1 MKNNLSKYLY
11 KKANKIG
18 LNSLSSN
25 SIVLFN
31 KTILCIFNQKFEEA
45 QLAYKELVYEL
56 HNQYKNGQINLVGN
70 SVLKH
75 FIQIL
80 NDISQRRLNPEAL
93 KSIKLKG
100 SEMTGFQL
108 TQILS
113 VIYEK
118 ANQKLLKEKEEKEL
132 REKRE
137 RQIKIEKEKEAKLKI
152 RKILNTTRNGIR
164 INWNLN
170 IKKVAEEIGQ
180 NLELSDLIEI
190 KKEIA
195 TEWIKDIGL
204 RAPTEEQIKFIIDTD
219 SSIRM
224 TARAGSGKTEMV
236 ATKIIFL
243 IYYLGYSHDELL
255 ALTFNVSAREDLKNR
270 VLKLINKAELKNKQ
284 YFPIMNFDRLSNSF
298 SKRDKKIARDLEQN
312 QIIKR
317 IVKEFLNKENVNSS
331 KLKSLLLKSFRSDWE
346 KWINATEKYTQ
357 KELNQLRYKL
367 KNETINGVVI
377 KSRGE
382 KRIGD
387 FLFEHDIDFI
397 YERPFSFK
405 GKKIYPDFYLPKEKL
420 IIEYYGLLG
429 NKEYEEEV
437 KYKQEFY
444 GRNKYLI
451 LELTKEDF
459 QTFGADFMEGR
470 EEDYFM
476 LTKKLKNIC
485 EENNL
490 NLKIKRLSDEEI
502 IEKIR
507 RKIELAFE
515 ELVEQSVNRLN
526 TISNDLNE
534 IDDFIFNYE
543 PITDEEKDFI
553 DLLPS
558 IYKKYKHYLKEQKMT
573 NFSEI
578 MWNCIS
584 KIESGETNFET
595 EKGNIKVNFKKL
607 KFLFIDEF
615 QDFSFIYQELIKTI
629 LKVSNNLLINAVGDD
644 WQMIYRFMGSDL
656 KYFNNFA
663 NYFKNPKELFL
674 TTNFRSAKPIVD
686 FCNSIMENNGVI
698 SKYSDSNHKLNGEI
712 FNFKLNELEMVE
724 SEKFLFNSDIIIS
737 SLLRL
742 LPFLIKITNFES
754 RFRSQVE
761 KRIEEKI
768 KFSYVLSRVK
778 NLSLRLRRD
787 NNNLKFIEEKKD
799 NGIKLLEEFLAK
811 VYQKHLYPYAVKAST
826 AHSAKGGEADTV
838 IIINPHNFGK
848 IHPSSQFMRI
858 FGDYPEVLIE
868 DERKLFY
875 VACSRAKEKLIFL
888 SEKDN
893 SISEFIKDEKIIPTE
908 KWAKF
913 PYKRKVIPNLF
924 RIDIRN
930 IPNQKSFLYEKRNEL
945 EAYGFKLEYLNEIAI
960 RRKVLKTSLK
970 EAAEEIIELIDKL
983 KGCDLYFILLDSAD
997 RKIFEWPGNVSTKDF
1012 YDSLQK

>member
-31 KTILCIFNQKFEEA
+31 KIILCIFNQKFEEA

-75 FIQIL
+75 FIQLL
-80 NDISQRRLNPEAL
+80 NDISLRRLNPEAL

-170 IKKVAEEIGQ
+170 IKKIAEEIGQ

-420 IIEYYGLLG
+420 IIEYY
-429 NKEYEEEV
+429 
-437 KYKQEFY
+437 
-444 GRNKYLI
+444 
-451 LELTKEDF
+451 
-459 QTFGADFMEGR
+459 
-470 EEDYFM
+470 
-476 LTKKLKNIC
+476 
-485 EENNL
+485 
-490 NLKIKRLSDEEI
+490 
-502 IEKIR
+502 
-507 RKIELAFE
+507 
-515 ELVEQSVNRLN
+515 
-526 TISNDLNE
+526 
-534 IDDFIFNYE
+534 
-543 PITDEEKDFI
+543 
-553 DLLPS
+553 
-558 IYKKYKHYLKEQKMT
+558 
-573 NFSEI
+573 
-578 MWNCIS
+578 
-584 KIESGETNFET
+584 
-595 EKGNIKVNFKKL
+595 
-607 KFLFIDEF
+607 
-615 QDFSFIYQELIKTI
+615 
-629 LKVSNNLLINAVGDD
+629 IN
-644 WQMIYRFMGSDL
+644 Q
-656 KYFNNFA
+656 
-663 NYFKNPKELFL
+663 
-674 TTNFRSAKPIVD
+674 
-686 FCNSIMENNGVI
+686 
-698 SKYSDSNHKLNGEI
+698 
-712 FNFKLNELEMVE
+712 
-724 SEKFLFNSDIIIS
+724 
-737 SLLRL
+737 
-742 LPFLIKITNFES
+742 
-754 RFRSQVE
+754 
-761 KRIEEKI
+761 
-768 KFSYVLSRVK
+768 
-778 NLSLRLRRD
+778 
-787 NNNLKFIEEKKD
+787 
-799 NGIKLLEEFLAK
+799 
-811 VYQKHLYPYAVKAST
+811 
-826 AHSAKGGEADTV
+826 
-838 IIINPHNFGK
+838 
-848 IHPSSQFMRI
+848 
-858 FGDYPEVLIE
+858 
-868 DERKLFY
+868 
-875 VACSRAKEKLIFL
+875 
-888 SEKDN
+888 
-893 SISEFIKDEKIIPTE
+893 
-908 KWAKF
+908 
-913 PYKRKVIPNLF
+913 
-924 RIDIRN
+924 
-930 IPNQKSFLYEKRNEL
+930 
-945 EAYGFKLEYLNEIAI
+945 
-960 RRKVLKTSLK
+960 
-970 EAAEEIIELIDKL
+970 
-983 KGCDLYFILLDSAD
+983 
-997 RKIFEWPGNVSTKDF
+997 
-1012 YDSLQK
+1012 